1 MEPFA
6 TLVAHLQQFGCI
18 ELAEDRVDVHCFYET
33 SFIASVIDADRPI
46 AVLVLRHRQVFDATL
61 TLTPCVAPHAT
72 DPAAASALQLG
83 GTSFSAH
90 LVKRPKR
97 MDNFAFRMS

>member
-46 AVLVLRHRQVFDATL
+46 AVLVLRHRQVFDAMDDLAHAHALRRAPRDRPRRRQRTATRRDFIL
-61 TLTPCVAPHAT
+61 CSPC
-72 DPAAASALQLG
+72 
-83 GTSFSAH
+83 
-90 LVKRPKR
+90 
-97 MDNFAFRMS
+97 

>member
-46 AVLVLRHRQVFDATL
+46 AVLVLRHRQVFDAMDDLL
-61 TLTPCVAPHAT
+61 TLTPCVAPTCSPRRRQRTAT
-72 DPAAASALQLG
+72 RRDFILCSPC
-83 GTSFSAH
+83 
-90 LVKRPKR
+90 
-97 MDNFAFRMS
+97 